1 MTDYYKIFKM
11 LLDGYSRRD
20 IAATLGVSPKSITK
34 CKKIIDQNSITVE
47 RSSQISEEQI
57 MAMIPQRKTV
67 YDTET
72 LKPDFK
78 TIHIALVNG
87 ESLASLFEKYTCQC
101 KVNGEKALKQ
111 SRFYK
116 LVKDYE
122 ATARATSDNNLRPG
136 SIMYVAWFPLKIQ
149 IVDYETG
156 EILSASVLYG
166 ILPYSQQLVL
176 ACAREK
182 NVNALVKAL
191 NAFFVRLN
199 GIPKCLIIEKGTS
212 TYCKIQGVR
221 QLQPQLHHML
231 DYYGMAV
238 AENKLS
244 DIVKTEILTRV
255 KSVEKELFTGDPV
268 SYNEFQLHLLQCERK
283 HNSVKVHERMV
294 DTIYGE
300 NEFPFMS
307 ALPENLYELYTDIM
321 AKVQINC
328 HIQFEQHWYSVPWKY
343 QGEVVSVHG
352 YAKRVEIYAGT
363 VCIANHK
370 RLFGKAGT
378 YSTCVSHMPSEKE
391 STYLPWNKKRFIS
404 WAKRIGPYTGYV
416 IEKLLVSK
424 AIEQQVYRSCLSIL
438 HMGDNGKECDLE
450 QSCQDY
456 KETGRCNP
464 GIYRYIKE
472 AMENIAAD

>member
-1 MTDYYKIFKM
+1 MLKDDLTGLIIKVTDFADYVLYRTMEDMNAYRTNESALYAICQFLNYVFFEHYEKYQITSIYDLNRNMFQEFILDYCSTRKPDGSYPGKEKVLKM

-34 CKKIIDQNSITVE
+34 CKKIIDQNSITAE
-47 RSSQISEEQI
+47 MFSQISEEQI
-57 MAMIPQRKTV
+57 MAMIPQRKAE
-67 YDTET
+67 YDTKA
-72 LKPDFK
+72 LKPDVK

-122 ATARATSDNNLRPG
+122 ITAKATSDNNLRPG
-136 SIMYVAWFPLKIQ
+136 SIMYVAWFPSKIQ
-149 IVDYETG
+149 IADYETG

-166 ILPYSQQLVL
+166 ILPYSKQLVL

-182 NVNALVKAL
+182 NANALVEAL

-221 QLQPQLHHML
+221 QLQPQLSHML

-255 KSVEKELFTGDPV
+255 KSVEKELFT
-268 SYNEFQLHLLQCERK
+268 
-283 HNSVKVHERMV
+283 
-294 DTIYGE
+294 
-300 NEFPFMS
+300 
-307 ALPENLYELYTDIM
+307 
-321 AKVQINC
+321 
-328 HIQFEQHWYSVPWKY
+328 
-343 QGEVVSVHG
+343 
-352 YAKRVEIYAGT
+352 
-363 VCIANHK
+363 
-370 RLFGKAGT
+370 
-378 YSTCVSHMPSEKE
+378 
-391 STYLPWNKKRFIS
+391 
-404 WAKRIGPYTGYV
+404 
-416 IEKLLVSK
+416 
-424 AIEQQVYRSCLSIL
+424 
-438 HMGDNGKECDLE
+438 
-450 QSCQDY
+450 
-456 KETGRCNP
+456 
-464 GIYRYIKE
+464 
-472 AMENIAAD
+472 